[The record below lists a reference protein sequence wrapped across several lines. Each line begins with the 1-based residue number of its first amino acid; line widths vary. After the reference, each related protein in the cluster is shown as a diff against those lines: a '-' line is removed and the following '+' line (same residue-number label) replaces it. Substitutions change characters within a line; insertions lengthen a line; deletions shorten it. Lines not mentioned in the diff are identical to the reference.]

1 MSNGFPSLTGAHED
15 LEEGFWSSFS
25 NVMMVI
31 LKIFL
36 LVIVLMALNNRNL
49 LDDLQNSVRAKDS
62 ARQAAEQANL
72 EAQKAAEQAQQAT
85 RQAEFQLK
93 ANATLEEQLDYLQ
106 QRTSSL
112 EMELLR
118 SRAEAEQART
128 ISADKDAALTELQ
141 NKAQEQES
149 ALATRDKTLD
159 DLQKQF
165 ASIMVERER
174 TQSELADARDS
185 AASKESE
192 LATLRAKADE
202 SEKQLLS
209 LQGEYTELDSKYQK
223 LLRPAR
229 SAKGKQ
235 VVEVVYSKSGYS
247 IRKPGESSSRS
258 TSRSALENE
267 LAGLKNQYGSE
278 LYVKVI
284 IPNDS
289 GLSYNE
295 AWRFTNDMLGKYDY
309 YHQPDN
315 SKPAE

>member
-1 MSNGFPSLTGAHED
+1 MSDGHFSFASLISGRDDFEESFWPSFTD
-15 LEEGFWSSFS
+15 I
-25 NVMMVI
+25 MMVI
-31 LKIFL
+31 TMIFL
-36 LVIVLMALNNRNL
+36 IVTVAVVLTNTRL
-49 LDDLQNSVRAKDS
+49 LDELRHSIL
-62 ARQAAEQANL
+62 AEQSAQQEAQKAAFEAQRSAL
-72 EAQKAAEQAQQAT
+72 EAQKAAE
-85 RQAEFQLK
+85 QAEFQLK

-106 QRTSSL
+106 QRSSSL

-128 ISADKDAALTELQ
+128 ASTDKDAALAELQ
-141 NKAQEQES
+141 DKTQEQQS

-165 ASIMVERER
+165 ADIMAERER
-174 TQSELADARDS
+174 TQAELAAARDS
-185 AASKESE
+185 ADSKETE
-192 LATLRAKADE
+192 LTALRTKVDE

-209 LQGEYTELDSKYQK
+209 LKGEYTELDSKYQK

-247 IRKPGESSSRS
+247 IRKPGEGSLRSVSRA
-258 TSRSALENE
+258 ALESE
-267 LAGLKNQYGSE
+267 LAGLKAQHSTD

-284 IPNDS
+284 IPDNS

-295 AWRFTNDMLGKYDY
+295 AWRFTSDMLSKYDY
-309 YHQPDN
+309 YSEP
-315 SKPAE
+315 